1 VDAVG
6 SVIFGGRPRRR
17 RIPGIGASRVPE
29 LLRPEEIDEVIE
41 VDDDEAV
48 AGCQRLLRAEGI
60 LAGGSSGSVVAA
72 LERLVARLP
81 GPARICT
88 LLPDRGERYLD
99 LVYGAGA
106 DEPVAALSDLA
117 TLPRP

>member
-1 VDAVG
+1 
-6 SVIFGGRPRRR
+6 
-17 RIPGIGASRVPE
+17 
-29 LLRPEEIDEVIE
+29 